1 MASVASA
8 RQPWEVGLRHVRL
21 GHRVCGASLVN
32 SRFAVTAASCVDGES
47 PGDLRV
53 RTHDDLLEL
62 RGDVPGLEP
71 EGVEV
76 AEEVEGRNAQS
87 GLLAWA
93 DSDVQIQVRCCCCPI
108 VVVAK
113 LFLCT
118 LAISLGWWFFAA
130 LVAIFV
136 AVATVVLLPPA
147 VFLMCVAQK
156 IFSKLESCS
165 LRLEAKY

>member
-1 MASVASA
+1 MTQLLLLASFASVAFA

-32 SRFAVTAASCVDGES
+32 SRFAVTAASCVNGES

-53 RTHDDLLEL
+53 RTRDDLLEL

-76 AEEVEGRNAQS
+76 AEEEVEGRNAQS

-93 DSDVQIQVRCCCCPI
+93 DSDVQIQVRYC
-108 VVVAK
+108 
-113 LFLCT
+113 F
-118 LAISLGWWFFAA
+118 
-130 LVAIFV
+130 
-136 AVATVVLLPPA
+136 
-147 VFLMCVAQK
+147 
-156 IFSKLESCS
+156 
-165 LRLEAKY
+165 